1 MCEEDIQKIE
11 KAQSGD
17 KNALEEL
24 IEENNGLIWSI
35 VKRFYGRGHEP
46 EDLYQIGCLGF
57 IKSIKRFNTD
67 FEVKLSTYAVPYM
80 IGEIKRYIR
89 DDGPVKVSRSI
100 KDLGIKIRELQK
112 EKINKEGKEPKI
124 QEIAKEL
131 NVDLDDV
138 ILAME
143 ATNSVES
150 IEGTKH
156 INNKDGKSIS
166 LLDTLSTEKNEEET
180 ITNKLA
186 IGQLIKDLKDRE
198 KEIILLRY
206 YKEKTQAQVAKILGI
221 SQVQV
226 SRLERKILENMRR
239 KMTTSPTRHPN
250 AT

>member
-17 KNALEEL
+17 KKALEVL

-89 DDGPVKVSRSI
+89 DDGPIKISRSI
-100 KDLGIKIRELQK
+100 KELSIKIKELQK
-112 EKINKEGKEPKI
+112 EYFYKKGEEITINK
-124 QEIAKEL
+124 IAKEL
-131 NVDLDDV
+131 KVSKEDIL
-138 ILAME
+138 LAME
-143 ATNSVES
+143 SHNNVDSLENTAYTN
-150 IEGTKH
+150 H
-156 INNKDGKSIS
+156 KDGNTINLIEK
-166 LLDTLSTEKNEEET
+166 LSNNSNQEEL

-186 IGQLIKDLKDRE
+186 INQMINNLETRD

-206 YKEKTQAQVAKILGI
+206 YKEKTQSQVAKILGI
-221 SQVQV
+221 TQVQV
-226 SRLERKILENMRR
+226 SRIERKVLNKMKKGLEERSLMC
-239 KMTTSPTRHPN
+239 
-250 AT
+250 